1 MKVQVKVYHHT
12 SELAKDYRGDTEIGV
27 AAGLLYRTSESN
39 PPLFI
44 LTMGYVH
51 VADVEVDLRSLNS
64 LMLGRAFQ
72 LTNHIDQEWWLN
84 EGVTLVKESRST
96 SVGDIFIIGNE
107 TFIVEP
113 VGYLYLGAY

>member
-12 SELAKDYRGDTEIGV
+12 SELGKEYRGETEIGG
-27 AAGLLYRTSESN
+27 AGLLYRTSESN
-39 PPLFI
+39 PSLFI

-51 VADVEVDLRSLNS
+51 VADVEVEFCSLNS

-84 EGVTLVKESRST
+84 EDVTLVKESRST
-96 SVGDIFIIGNE
+96 SVGDILIIGNE
-107 TFIVEP
+107 TYIVEP
-113 VGYLYLGAY
+113 VGYRYLGA